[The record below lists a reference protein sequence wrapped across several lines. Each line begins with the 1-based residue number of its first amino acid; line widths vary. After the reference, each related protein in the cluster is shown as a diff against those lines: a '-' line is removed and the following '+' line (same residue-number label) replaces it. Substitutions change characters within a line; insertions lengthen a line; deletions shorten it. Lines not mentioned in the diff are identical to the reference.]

1 MRVIIP
7 LGELVLIK
15 TCQQIKAL
23 EAQGY
28 DQLVFNVNRSL
39 FEFAEYNPERNV
51 WIDIIKSQGVK
62 PSQISFELTESV
74 LAPENTNHLDV
85 LTQLKAAGCLIS
97 LDDFGTGYSSLS
109 YLRRFPVDV
118 LKLDKSFI
126 DEIHVDLAD
135 EALVRSII
143 QMSRVLGIKVVAEGV
158 EEYAQLEVLTD
169 AGCDYIQGYYFSKP
183 LPPSEILPF

>member
-1 MRVIIP
+1 MYFDH
-7 LGELVLIK
+7 
-15 TCQQIKAL
+15 THNAWL
-23 EAQGY
+23 E
-28 DQLVFNVNRSL
+28 
-39 FEFAEYNPERNV
+39 
-51 WIDIIKSQGVK
+51 IIKGQGVK

-85 LTQLKAAGCLIS
+85 LKQLKQAGCLIS

-126 DEIHVDLAD
+126 DEVHVDLGD
-135 EALVRSII
+135 EALVKSII

-158 EEYAQLEVLTD
+158 EEREQLAVLSE

-183 LPPSEILPF
+183 LPANDVVPFLTQFSREQ